1 MKIILTQEVS
11 GLGAAGD
18 VVEVKDGYG
27 RNYLLPR
34 GYAIRWS
41 KGAEKEVLSIRRARA
56 AREIRNLDQANEIAQ
71 QLSGLNVKLT
81 ARSGSGGRLFGS
93 VTPAEIVN
101 AVKAAGGPSLD
112 RRRLEL
118 RGTIKTTGSHKIRV
132 RLHPEVVADFD
143 LSVLAGGK

>member
-11 GLGAAGD
+11 GLGTAGD

-34 GYAIRWS
+34 GYAIRWTR
-41 KGAEKEVLSIRRARA
+41 GAEKEVVSIRRARA
-56 AREIRNLDQANEIAQ
+56 AREIRGLDQANEVAERLAGLDVR
-71 QLSGLNVKLT
+71 LS
-81 ARSGSGGRLFGS
+81 ARAGSGGRLFGS
-93 VTPAEIVN
+93 ITPAEVVD

-118 RGTIKTTGSHKIRV
+118 PSSIKTTGQHKVRV
-132 RLHPEVVADFD
+132 RLHSEVVASFD
-143 LSVLAGGK
+143 LAVLPSK

>member
-41 KGAEKEVLSIRRARA
+41 RGAEKEVVSIRRARA
-56 AREIRNLDQANEIAQ
+56 AREIRDLDQANAIAQ
-71 QLSGLNVKLT
+71 QLAGLDVRLS
-81 ARSGSGGRLFGS
+81 ARAGSGGRLFGS
-93 VTPAEIVN
+93 ITPAEIVD
-101 AVKAAGGPSLD
+101 AVKTAGGPRLD
-112 RRRLEL
+112 RRRLEIG
-118 RGTIKTTGSHKIRV
+118 GTIKTTGSHKVRV
-132 RLHPEVVADFD
+132 RLHPEVMATFD
-143 LSVLAGGK
+143 LSVIPAR

>member
-1 MKIILTQEVS
+1 MKIILTQEVA
-11 GLGAAGD
+11 GLGAPGD

-41 KGAEKEVLSIRRARA
+41 RGAEKEVVSIRRARA
-56 AREIRNLDQANEIAQ
+56 AREIRDLDQATEIAEK
-71 QLSGLNVKLT
+71 LAGLNVRLT
-81 ARSGSGGRLFGS
+81 ARAGSGGRLFGS
-93 VTPAEIVN
+93 VTAAEVVD

-118 RGTIKTTGSHKIRV
+118 STSIKATGSHKIRV
-132 RLHPEVVADFD
+132 RLHPEVVATFD
-143 LSVLAGGK
+143 LAVLPGK